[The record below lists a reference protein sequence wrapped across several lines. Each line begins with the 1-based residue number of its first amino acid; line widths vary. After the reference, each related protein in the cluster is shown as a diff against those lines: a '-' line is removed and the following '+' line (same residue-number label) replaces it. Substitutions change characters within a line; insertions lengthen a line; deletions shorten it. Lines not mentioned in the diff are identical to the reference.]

1 MLFRSQLQEVAKC
14 GIGKIN
20 VDTDIR
26 LAVTRNFR
34 ELFNEVPSLRTSAS
48 IGEVWE
54 LLQNNPKAFDPR
66 LFLTPVMHTV
76 MTGEVPDT
84 DVGLLMARMEAGVK
98 EVVGSLIINFESY
111 GKAPLIE
118 KVSLDEMA
126 HRYKREGR

>member
-1 MLFRSQLQEVAKC
+1 
-14 GIGKIN
+14 
-20 VDTDIR
+20 
-26 LAVTRNFR
+26 
-34 ELFNEVPSLRTSAS
+34 
-48 IGEVWE
+48 
-54 LLQNNPKAFDPR
+54 
-66 LFLTPVMHTV
+66 MHTV